1 MVVLVLM
8 CLDLGL
14 LNTDGLKEESID
26 GIVDID
32 SVDETEPRALNW
44 FHVSSSYG
52 WYVKLPA
59 FFVCHIY
66 SRSTIRCLFVGY
78 LTQMHSVKTF

>member
-1 MVVLVLM
+1 MDSLLMVVLVLM

-32 SVDETEPRALNW
+32 AADETEPRALNW
-44 FHVSSSYG
+44 FDVSRILVHMDG
-52 WYVKLPA
+52 
-59 FFVCHIY
+59 
-66 SRSTIRCLFVGY
+66 
-78 LTQMHSVKTF
+78 M

>member
-14 LNTDGLKEESID
+14 LITDGLKEESID

-32 SVDETEPRALNW
+32 SVDETEPRAINW
-44 FHVSSSYG
+44 FDVSSSYG
-52 WYVKLPA
+52 WYVTKCLPKRQKQKWRRR
-59 FFVCHIY
+59 IY
-66 SRSTIRCLFVGY
+66 RIT
-78 LTQMHSVKTF
+78 

>member
-8 CLDLGL
+8 CLDLG

-32 SVDETEPRALNW
+32 AADETEPRALNW
-44 FHVSSSYG
+44 FDVSSS
-52 WYVKLPA
+52 
-59 FFVCHIY
+59 
-66 SRSTIRCLFVGY
+66 
-78 LTQMHSVKTF
+78 